1 MKVVCCKNCGA
12 KYQLDDNEDIST
24 YECSSCSGE
33 LELLEDYSTHSEQH
47 NPAGLAPSADYSNT
61 IIVQCE
67 DCGLKYKINSDEN
80 ILDYECESCGGFL
93 RYTTKEL
100 NEELNEYIKDRQSQ
114 QIYASEPVIFQRESE
129 EEVAQ
134 SNLYNGLLGSIKDF
148 PERFDTF
155 FSESAME
162 ELAREE
168 ELANKAKYELE
179 SKTART
185 SIPESIL
192 SKFEKEFDTPKT
204 DDYTILKDY
213 LKSEFYKSM
222 DIYYLDESKDSLKK
236 INSKNPMNKDSEK
249 DGLITKI
256 KNIEL
261 SDVLIV
267 IGALIFIGGTIEV
280 FVINTGVGIAAVIIG
295 GIILCTGLIKSKD
308 EEKTE
313 HRSRIIREHLLA
325 LPEEYYVFYNVRVPD
340 ASSGINHLVVGP
352 TGIYGILSQKYNP
365 KVKLESENEN
375 LSLINSKESPQLE
388 QYDAGGGARF
398 RYTTTKVRFEQDA
411 KIKHK
416 ALDLGENLIN
426 FLNDNQIRYC
436 FVEPLVGFVNNQ
448 VVVINMPLTD
458 ENLFID
464 ELINKI
470 KNGTTKLDQDT
481 IDKCAVLI
489 SKYSA
494 DCSAEF

>member
-12 KYQLDDNEDIST
+12 KYQLDDNEDIGT

-33 LELLEDYSTHSEQH
+33 LELLEDYSTPSEQH

-61 IIVQCE
+61 LIVQCE
-67 DCGLKYKINSDEN
+67 DCGLKYKIYSNEN
-80 ILDYECESCGGFL
+80 ILDYECDSCGGFL
-93 RYTTKEL
+93 RYTSKEL
-100 NEELNEYIKDRQSQ
+100 NDELDEYLKDRQSQ
-114 QIYASEPVIFQRESE
+114 QIYASEPVTVQRPPVQE
-129 EEVAQ
+129 Q
-134 SNLYNGLLGSIKDF
+134 DQRNLYDDLLGSIRDI

-155 FSESAME
+155 FSESTLE

-168 ELANKAKYELE
+168 EEYAEKEKLIEGP
-179 SKTART
+179 KTART
-185 SIPESIL
+185 TIPNSIL
-192 SKFEKEFDTPKT
+192 NKFEREFNTPKSN
-204 DDYTILKDY
+204 DYIILKDY

-222 DIYYLDESKDSLKK
+222 DEYYPEETKKSKVPAEKK
-236 INSKNPMNKDSEK
+236 SKENKGIIK
-249 DGLITKI
+249 KI
-256 KNIEL
+256 KNLQIT
-261 SDVLIV
+261 DFV
-267 IGALIFIGGTIEV
+267 IGIGLVIFIAGIVEV
-280 FVINTGVGIAAVIIG
+280 FTVNSGVGIAALLVG
-295 GIILCTGLIKSKD
+295 VIILCTGLIKSKD
-308 EEKTE
+308 EEKVE

-325 LPEEYYVFYNVRVPD
+325 LPEDYYVFYNVRVPD

-375 LSLINSKESPQLE
+375 LNLINSKEGPRLE
-388 QYDAGGGARF
+388 RYDAGGSDRF

-416 ALDLGENLIN
+416 ALELGENLIN

-436 FVEPLVGFVNNQ
+436 FVEPLVGFVNDQ
-448 VVVINMPLTD
+448 VVVMNMPLTD
-458 ENLFID
+458 EDLFID

-470 KNGTTKLDQDT
+470 KNGTRKIDQDT

-494 DCSAEF
+494 DCSSAEL